1 MTALDRLA
9 WIAAAASL
17 TVAPACSSGSSAGA
31 AADGAAP
38 EDATA
43 SDAEAPDGGDF
54 ATAVMDA
61 APPTYA
67 PTFTAVYGE
76 ILSPICAGP
85 FCHGAGNDFL
95 NMSSKGGAYAA
106 TVGAMARGPA
116 CADSGLTIVKA
127 EDPDASLLY
136 LKVTDPPCG
145 NKMPADYEP
154 YLDARQTEQV
164 RQWIAMGALDN

>member
-1 MTALDRLA
+1 MTAVDRLA

-17 TVAPACSSGSSAGA
+17 TVAPACSSGSSAGV
-31 AADGAAP
+31 AADGSAS
-38 EDATA
+38 ED
-43 SDAEAPDGGDF
+43 APDGGDF
-54 ATAVMDA
+54 ATAAMDA

-76 ILSPICAGP
+76 ILSPVCAGP

-95 NMSSKGGAYAA
+95 LMSSKGVAYSA
-106 TVGAMARGPA
+106 TVGAIARGPA
-116 CADSGLTIVKA
+116 CADSGLTIIQPG
-127 EDPDASLLY
+127 DPDASLLY

-145 NKMPADYEP
+145 NKMPAAYEP
-154 YLDARQTEQV
+154 FLDARQTEQV

>member
-31 AADGAAP
+31 AADGSAP
-38 EDATA
+38 EDAT
-43 SDAEAPDGGDF
+43 SSNDEAPDGGDF
-54 ATAVMDA
+54 VGAVIDA

-95 NMSSKGGAYAA
+95 LMSSKAVAYAA
-106 TVGAMARGPA
+106 TVGMISRGPA
-116 CADSGLTIVKA
+116 CGDSGLTIV
-127 EDPDASLLY
+127 EPGDPDASLLY

-145 NKMPADYEP
+145 NKMPAAYEP

-164 RQWIAMGALDN
+164 HQWIAMGALDN

>member
-17 TVAPACSSGSSAGA
+17 AVAPACSSGSSAGV
-31 AADGAAP
+31 AADGSAS

-43 SDAEAPDGGDF
+43 SDAETSDGGDF
-54 ATAVMDA
+54 AAAVMDA

-95 NMSSKGGAYAA
+95 LMSTKGVAYSS
-106 TVGAMARGPA
+106 TVGVLSHGPV
-116 CADSGLTIVKA
+116 CGDSGLTIVKTG
-127 EDPDASLLY
+127 DPDASLLY

-145 NKMPADYEP
+145 NRMPGGYEP

-164 RQWIAMGALDN
+164 RQWIAMGALNN

>member
-17 TVAPACSSGSSAGA
+17 TVAPACSSGSSPGV
-31 AADGAAP
+31 AADGSAP
-38 EDATA
+38 QDATA
-43 SDAEAPDGGDF
+43 SDDEAPDGGDF
-54 ATAVMDA
+54 AAAVMDA

-85 FCHGAGNDFL
+85 FCHGAGNEFL
-95 NMSSKGGAYAA
+95 LMSSKGVAYSA
-106 TVGAMARGPA
+106 TVGVLSHGPS
-116 CADSGLTIVKA
+116 CADSGLTIVKPGDA
-127 EDPDASLLY
+127 DASLLY

-145 NKMPADYEP
+145 NRMPAGYEP
-154 YLDARQTEQV
+154 YLDSRQTEQV